1 MSSPAARGAR
11 RSWSDLP
18 SAVLAEL
25 EQLLGSKIVAAESQP
40 SGFSPGIAARVV
52 LDDGRRAFVKAVG
65 PEPNPDSPTFHRQE
79 LRVMSALPPES
90 PAPRLIGGVDQ
101 GEGGWVALA
110 LEDLDAR
117 HPAEPWRPDELD
129 RVVRGA
135 HALVEALTPSP
146 LETPQVGPTLE
157 SINGWH
163 LVDEPEKLDGWSRR
177 HLAELV
183 ELEAGVI
190 DIAGETLLHS
200 DIRADNLL
208 LTDVDVY
215 FVDWP
220 HAQVGPPWV
229 DAVAFAPSVTMQGG
243 PDPETLFA
251 RWPGAAEADPDE
263 VTAVVASV
271 AGFFTYRA
279 LLPPPPGLPTLR
291 EFQAAQ
297 GAVAR
302 RWLAERTGWG

>member
-1 MSSPAARGAR
+1 M
-11 RSWSDLP
+11 
-18 SAVLAEL
+18 LAEL
-25 EQLLGSKIVAAESQP
+25 ERLLGTRIVAAESQP
-40 SGFSPGIAARVV
+40 SGFSPGIAARIV
-52 LDDGRRAFVKAVG
+52 LEDGRRAFVKAVG
-65 PEPNPDSPTFHRQE
+65 PEPNPDSPTFHRKE
-79 LRVMSALPPES
+79 LHVMSALPADAPV
-90 PAPRLIGGVDQ
+90 PRLIGGVDE

-110 LEDLDAR
+110 LEDLEAR

-146 LETPQVGPTLE
+146 LETPQVGSMLE

-163 LVDEPEKLDGWSRR
+163 LVDERKKLDEWSRR

-183 ELEAGVI
+183 ELEARSGAV
-190 DIAGETLLHS
+190 AGETLLHL
-200 DIRADNLL
+200 DVRADNLL
-208 LTDVDVY
+208 LTDDEVY

-251 RWPGAAEADPDE
+251 RWPGAAAADEDE

-302 RWLAERTGWG
+302 RWLAERIGWG